1 MPDRRGAVLSSL
13 VATRVGAGVNRG
25 KPAAS
30 LLVAWLVMAL
40 GGCAMPRTEQVLRTS
55 PVWLADDAI
64 YFLRQRAAEPPELWS
79 RGPAEGDRERYVAS
93 AEDLPEPC
101 GAMGELFRMADGR
114 LGVALDCASTRL
126 LAFDPAAR
134 SFARLVDLPSRVAQ
148 VTLRADLSGGYS
160 AGVSDRCWSLST
172 IGLPR
177 GELAPTLP
185 ELTCAAGASA
195 RSPVLTRWGGLV
207 FAATRDRAEADN
219 RRWSVHL
226 GGFAGVPFKGIGP
239 TFEGLPDLD
248 LSPDEARVAVTAMR
262 FGRSRLLL
270 VDLRDGETRE
280 LRSSEKGYYEPTFAP
295 DGKHVAYTDRHAIK
309 VAPVPR

>member
-1 MPDRRGAVLSSL
+1 M
-13 VATRVGAGVNRG
+13 NRG
-25 KPAAS
+25 KPAAG
-30 LLVAWLVMAL
+30 LLVAWLVIAL
-40 GGCAMPRTEQVLRTS
+40 GGCAVQRTEHVLRTS

-64 YFLRQRAAEPPELWS
+64 YFLRQRAADPPELWA
-79 RGPAEGDRERYVAS
+79 RGAADGDRERYVAS
-93 AEDLPEPC
+93 AEDLPDPC

-114 LGVALDCASTRL
+114 LGVALDCAATRL
-126 LAFDPAAR
+126 LAFDPGPR
-134 SFARLVDLPSRVAQ
+134 TFERLVDLPARVAQ

-160 AGVSDRCWSLST
+160 AGVDDRCWSLST

-177 GELAPTLP
+177 GDLAPTLP

-207 FAATRDRAEADN
+207 FTATRDASDADT

-226 GGFAGVPFKGIGP
+226 AGFSGVPFKGIGP

-248 LSPDEARVAVTAMR
+248 LSPDEELAAVTATR

-270 VDLRDGETRE
+270 VDLRDGEARE
-280 LRSSEKGYYEPTFAP
+280 LRSSEKGFHQPTFAP
-295 DGKHVAYTDRHAIK
+295 DGRHVAYSDRRDIK
-309 VAPVPR
+309 VAAVPR